1 MAAAAVVAAALA
13 AVATATDLLTKTKG
27 SERSLFLFFSS
38 KFDILKTMNSKRE
51 VKIVIVDDSDFSRSI
66 IRKMLTE
73 ENINIVGEA
82 NGAEAA
88 IGIIKE
94 TNPNI
99 VITDIVMPDISGIE
113 LTEKIS
119 QNFED
124 ISVIVVSSLSQ
135 EHIVLEAIAAGASDF
150 IAKPIQKQQLI
161 DSIEKISMNL

>member
-1 MAAAAVVAAALA
+1 
-13 AVATATDLLTKTKG
+13 
-27 SERSLFLFFSS
+27 
-38 KFDILKTMNSKRE
+38 MNSKRE

-73 ENINIVGEA
+73 ENMNIVGEA

-119 QNFED
+119 QNFEN

>member
-1 MAAAAVVAAALA
+1 
-13 AVATATDLLTKTKG
+13 
-27 SERSLFLFFSS
+27 
-38 KFDILKTMNSKRE
+38 MNTKRE
-51 VKIVIVDDSDFSRSI
+51 IKIVIVDDSDFSRSI
-66 IRKMLTE
+66 IRKMLDE
-73 ENINIVGEA
+73 ENMNVVGEA

-88 IGIIKE
+88 LAIIKE

-119 QNFED
+119 QNFEE
-124 ISVIVVSSLSQ
+124 ISIIVISSLSQ

-161 DSIEKISMNL
+161 DSIEKIAMNN

>member
-1 MAAAAVVAAALA
+1 MN
-13 AVATATDLLTKTKG
+13 TKKDL
-27 SERSLFLFFSS
+27 
-38 KFDILKTMNSKRE
+38 
-51 VKIVIVDDSDFSRSI
+51 KIVIVDDSDFSRSM

-73 ENINIVGEA
+73 ENLNIVGEA

-88 IGIIKE
+88 LAVIKE

-113 LTEKIS
+113 LTENIS
-119 QNFED
+119 KNFNE

-135 EHIVLEAIAAGASDF
+135 EHIILEAIAAGASDF

-161 DSIEKISMNL
+161 DSIEKVSMAN

>member
-1 MAAAAVVAAALA
+1 
-13 AVATATDLLTKTKG
+13 
-27 SERSLFLFFSS
+27 
-38 KFDILKTMNSKRE
+38 MNSKRE
-51 VKIVIVDDSDFSRSI
+51 LKIVIVDDSDFSRSI

-73 ENINIVGEA
+73 ENMNIVGEA

-150 IAKPIQKQQLI
+150 ISKPIQKQQLI
-161 DSIEKISMNL
+161 DSIEKISVNL